1 MSYTDD
7 DAFVAWGGGN
17 YDYLAI
23 GPCNFGFV
31 TMADGDNPN
40 FNTGVSGGG
49 NVFGVFGYAGR
60 GDGDA
65 VGPTKNDYTNSAGV
79 MGTSLQV
86 TGVAGTT
93 AGLYPGV
100 YGQCGDAPDL
110 PLHLQ
115 AGVLGASQHFPGV
128 YGRSVEDSGVTG
140 QSMTDYGVWGTS
152 IRSTGVVGQT
162 GGGFGPPFSDPNNPG
177 KGDVRSTPVGVLGTT
192 RESFGV
198 AGTSSKASGVIGQT
212 GAAPAFDSKLNYT
225 AGVAGTSRDAIG
237 VVAVSQNSFGVLATS
252 QKRAAVSALSQNA
265 AGVSA
270 VSGTNLGVLGISG
283 AEGPTL
289 PAPFTG
295 RLSGVFGSSQD
306 GHGVIGASK
315 TMAGVLGV
323 SIDNPGVQ
331 GVSVNHVGV
340 FGQATKSYAGFFA
353 GDAFVT
359 GTLTATVKNGV
370 VRFPDGSQRL
380 LHCMESPEHWFE
392 DFGSAKLTGGRATVK
407 LDADFAKTVKLNDY
421 RVFLTPEGDCHGLY
435 VQSKGAK
442 SFEVRELQGGKSGA
456 RFSYRIVGKRKD
468 ITTHKRFAR
477 IETSLPRR
485 IPKLPASRGRKA
497 AHLTSR

>member
-252 QKRAAVSALSQNA
+252 QKPAAVSASSQDA

-270 VSGTNLGVLGISG
+270 VSGANFGVLGISG
-283 AEGPTL
+283 AQGPT
-289 PAPFTG
+289 PAGTFQLAG
-295 RLSGVFGSSQD
+295 ILGSSRD
-306 GHGVIGASK
+306 NYGVIGASK
-315 TMAGVLGV
+315 ALPGVYGFSTDNAGVIGL
-323 SIDNPGVQ
+323 STN
-331 GVSVNHVGV
+331 
-340 FGQATKSYAGFFA
+340 YFA
-353 GDAFVT
+353 GYFSGNVLVT
-359 GTLTATVKNGV
+359 GTLTATVKNAV

-392 DFGSAKLTGGRATVK
+392 DFGSAKLTRGRATVK

-435 VQSKGAK
+435 VQNKGTRT
-442 SFEVRELQGGKSGA
+442 FEVRELQGGSSGA

-468 ITTHKRFAR
+468 ITAHKRFAK

-485 IPKLPASRGRKA
+485 IPKLRASRGRKA

>member
-93 AGLYPGV
+93 VGLYPGV

-140 QSMTDYGVWGTS
+140 QSMTDYGVWGIAENRSGLPVPLPKRRVSLGRPELRRHS
-152 IRSTGVVGQT
+152 IR
-162 GGGFGPPFSDPNNPG
+162 N
-177 KGDVRSTPVGVLGTT
+177 
-192 RESFGV
+192 
-198 AGTSSKASGVIGQT
+198 
-212 GAAPAFDSKLNYT
+212 
-225 AGVAGTSRDAIG
+225 
-237 VVAVSQNSFGVLATS
+237 
-252 QKRAAVSALSQNA
+252 
-265 AGVSA
+265 
-270 VSGTNLGVLGISG
+270 
-283 AEGPTL
+283 
-289 PAPFTG
+289 
-295 RLSGVFGSSQD
+295 
-306 GHGVIGASK
+306 
-315 TMAGVLGV
+315 
-323 SIDNPGVQ
+323 
-331 GVSVNHVGV
+331 
-340 FGQATKSYAGFFA
+340 
-353 GDAFVT
+353 
-359 GTLTATVKNGV
+359 
-370 VRFPDGSQRL
+370 
-380 LHCMESPEHWFE
+380 
-392 DFGSAKLTGGRATVK
+392 
-407 LDADFAKTVKLNDY
+407 
-421 RVFLTPEGDCHGLY
+421 
-435 VQSKGAK
+435 
-442 SFEVRELQGGKSGA
+442 
-456 RFSYRIVGKRKD
+456 
-468 ITTHKRFAR
+468 
-477 IETSLPRR
+477 
-485 IPKLPASRGRKA
+485 
-497 AHLTSR
+497 